1 MPHIYCGPV
10 ADQSHRFVIEI
21 QFFNRE
27 ERERF
32 FEAELAA
39 FYRAG
44 SQTDELEE
52 EGFGRGGA
60 GDDIDTR
67 DTVADALHSVFLE
80 HRECQ
85 TKRATRDFLKSATSE
100 NDKVVLA
107 QLNKWADKLVFRETE
122 GQDSVRLKAST
133 PQEMLKKVET
143 YSTEITDEESQR
155 VLSMWPLVR
164 LIKVHFNNPLSK
176 IGVSV
181 LDAPGSSDNHIRRET
196 ALDLK
201 RKCSH
206 AAIVVGAARANNEG
220 IVSKEVNAAK
230 AKGQGRV
237 IVIVTGSDEIDPNT
251 LIGGNSADR
260 QHVTDLQAL
269 VDRLQNESNALML
282 QIGTVKD
289 HMQRADLY
297 GQKMQ
302 LDVRLHKAQNRERA
316 ARIAMRSMNTAAKLQ
331 EKLMDITESQVP
343 IPVIS
348 VSNVDYAKHLLG
360 YNTGQAP
367 TLSVEETQIPAVRR
381 LFAEFPNDARRS
393 EIEHLFKDV
402 LPSAIK
408 RVELFCTTNSS
419 DREADIVAIVE
430 RAKERYQ
437 PLIEVGIVRMAGH
450 FDHDI
455 LAHVRS
461 IEEDWAEAAKELC
474 DEWKPK
480 YKTSP
485 FLGLMNGNGLKRN
498 TKKSGAVNLSGDLI
512 HLYGGSI
519 AGRFGVAKKPLV
531 DNIKGILK
539 DTNYLLKDMRQ
550 SIEREYTPSHM
561 FLHS

>member
-10 ADQSHRFVIEI
+10 TDQSHKFIIEI

-32 FEAELAA
+32 FEAEIAA

-85 TKRATRDFLKSATSE
+85 TKRLTREFLKSATSE
-100 NDKVVLA
+100 NDKVILA
-107 QLNKWADKLVFRETE
+107 QLNKWADKLVFRQTE
-122 GQDSVRLKAST
+122 GQDSVWLKAST
-133 PQEMLKKVET
+133 PQEMLKQVEM

-176 IGVSV
+176 MGVSV

-196 ALDLK
+196 ALELK

-260 QHVTDLQAL
+260 QYVADLQAL

-297 GQKMQ
+297 GQKML
-302 LDVRLHKAQNRERA
+302 LDVRLHKAQNKERA

-360 YNTGQAP
+360 HNTGQAP
-367 TLSVEETQIPAVRR
+367 TLSVEETQIPTVRR

-393 EIEHLFKDV
+393 EIEHLFKNV
-402 LPSAIK
+402 LPSAIR
-408 RVELFCTTNSS
+408 RVELFCTTNNS
-419 DREADIVAIVE
+419 DRKAEVVAYVE
-430 RAKERYQ
+430 RAKGRYQ
-437 PLIEVGIVRMAGH
+437 PFVEKAFHRMEEH

-455 LAHVRS
+455 SAHVRS
-461 IEEDWAEAAKELC
+461 AEQHWSEDADELC
-474 DEWKPK
+474 DEWKLK
-480 YKTSP
+480 FKTSP
-485 FLGLMNGNGLKRN
+485 FLGLMNGNGMKRT
-498 TKKSGAVNLSGDLI
+498 TKKSGAVNLSGELI
-512 HLYGGSI
+512 HLAGGSI
-519 AGRFGVAKKPLV
+519 GGRFSVAKNPLIE
-531 DNIKGILK
+531 NIREILN
-539 DTNYLLKDMRQ
+539 DANYLLKDMRQ
-550 SIEREYTPSHM
+550 SIEREYVPSWK
-561 FLHS
+561 SVQS